1 MTQTIEEKI
10 NALLLKKFSE
20 PDFLD
25 CFIIEIIFGKKNDL
39 EIYVDSDSGMDFAKC
54 RNISRGLE
62 AIIDEQ
68 NWLGEQYSIDV
79 SSPGLD
85 RPLKFQ
91 RQYARNIDRTL
102 EVTMADGVI
111 KEGKLLSV
119 EEETFTIEYLVKTKE
134 GKKTIKTI
142 VQDPI
147 AYTSIK
153 KALVQV
159 SFK

>member
-1 MTQTIEEKI
+1 MTHTIEEKI
-10 NALLLKKFSE
+10 NSLLLEKFSE
-20 PDFLD
+20 PDFSD
-25 CFIIEIIFGKKNDL
+25 CFIVEIIFGKKNDL
-39 EIYVDSDSGMDFAKC
+39 EIYIDSDSGMDFAKC
-54 RNISRGLE
+54 RTISRGLE

-79 SSPGLD
+79 SSPGVD

-91 RQYARNIDRTL
+91 RQYDRNIGRDL
-102 EVTMADGVI
+102 EVTMADGII
-111 KEGKLLSV
+111 KLGKLLEV
-119 EEETFTIEYLVKTKE
+119 GEETFTIEYLVKTKE